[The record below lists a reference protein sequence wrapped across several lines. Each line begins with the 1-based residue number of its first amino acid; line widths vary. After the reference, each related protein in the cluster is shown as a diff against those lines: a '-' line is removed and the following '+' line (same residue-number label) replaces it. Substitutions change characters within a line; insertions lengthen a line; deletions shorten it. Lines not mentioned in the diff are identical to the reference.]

1 MSALQ
6 LPPVKTAYFLG
17 IGGIGMSAL
26 ARHALALGWN
36 VGGYDKTPSPLTDA
50 LVSEGIWF
58 TTDERVE
65 SLPAHFNTPG
75 QVLVVWTPAIPADH
89 PQRIHFSQG
98 GFAFHKRAEV
108 LAAWANE
115 GLCVAV
121 GGTHGK
127 TTTSSLLAWILHQA
141 GTGARAFLGGIATN
155 FGSNR
160 VAGTGPITV
169 VEADE
174 FDRSFLHLSPHV
186 AVITSTDADHLDIYG
201 TPEGARLAFES
212 FASLTLDHGGTLL
225 EAQGLNLGGIT
236 YGVDALDAA
245 YSAANLRTE
254 GGFQVFDLRLDGI
267 EVRGV
272 RAGLPG
278 KHNIEN
284 AVGAAAAAHLLGVD
298 AAEICA
304 ALASFRGVARRF
316 DVRVRNESTVYIDDY
331 AHHPTE
337 LRAAL
342 RAARQ
347 LYPNRPLTALFQP
360 HLYTRTRDFLPEFA
374 EALQEADTVVL
385 LPIYPARELPLP
397 GITSEALA
405 AAFPPE
411 RRPLVLAAQEAVD
424 WVRKTEPSLFLTLG
438 AGDID
443 RLVPLF
449 EAHFNAQSQTESHQ
463 SAPKK

>member
-1 MSALQ
+1 
-6 LPPVKTAYFLG
+6 LG

-26 ARHALALGWN
+26 ARHALALGWK
-36 VGGYDKTPSPLTDA
+36 VGGYDKTPTPLTDA
-50 LVSEGIWF
+50 LVAEGVWF
-58 TTDERVE
+58 TTDDSVE
-65 SLPAHFNTPG
+65 SLPTPFNTPG
-75 QVLVVWTPAIPADH
+75 EVLVVWTPAIPADH
-89 PQRIHFSQG
+89 PQRIHFAQG
-98 GFAFHKRAEV
+98 GFAFYKRAEV
-108 LAAWANE
+108 LAAWAND

-127 TTTSSLLAWILHQA
+127 TTTSSLLAWILFQA

-174 FDRSFLHLSPHV
+174 FDRSFLHLRPRV
-186 AVITSTDADHLDIYG
+186 ALITSTDADHLDIYG
-201 TPEGARLAFES
+201 TAEGARMAFES
-212 FASLTLDHGGTLL
+212 FAALTLKNGGTLL
-225 EAQGLNLGGIT
+225 EANGLNLGGIA
-236 YGVDALDAA
+236 YGVDAPDAA
-245 YSAANLRTE
+245 YSAFNLRTE
-254 GGFQVFDLRLDGI
+254 DGYQVFDLRLDNV
-267 EVRGV
+267 EVLGV

-278 KHNIEN
+278 RHNIEN
-284 AVGAAAAAHLLGVD
+284 AVGAAAAAHLLGVTTEDICD
-298 AAEICA
+298 AIM
-304 ALASFRGVARRF
+304 SFRGVARRF
-316 DVRVRNESTVYIDDY
+316 DVRVRTDATVYIDDY

-347 LYPNRPLTALFQP
+347 LYPSRPLTALFQP
-360 HLYTRTRDFLPEFA
+360 HLFTRTRDFLPDFA

-405 AAFPPE
+405 AAFPEGKQPQ
-411 RRPLVLAAQEAVD
+411 VLDPQEAVE
-424 WVRKTEPSLFLTLG
+424 WVLQANPSLLMTLG

-443 RLVPLF
+443 RLAPGL
-449 EAHFNAQSQTESHQ
+449 EDHFTKHS
-463 SAPKK
+463 KR

>member
-6 LPPVKTAYFLG
+6 LPPVRAAYFLG

-26 ARHALALGWN
+26 ARHALALGWE
-36 VGGYDKTPSPLTDA
+36 VGGYDKTPTPLTDA
-50 LVSEGIWF
+50 LVAEGVWF
-58 TTDERVE
+58 TTDDTVD
-65 SLPAHFNTPG
+65 SIPPQFTTPG
-75 QVLVVWTPAIPADH
+75 EVLVVWTPAIPTNH
-89 PQRIHFSQG
+89 PQRVHFSEG

-108 LAAWANE
+108 LAAWAND

-127 TTTSSLLAWILHQA
+127 TTTSSLLAWILFQA

-174 FDRSFLHLSPHV
+174 FDRSFLHLRPRV
-186 AVITSTDADHLDIYG
+186 ALITSTDADHLDIYG
-201 TPEGARLAFES
+201 TAEGARLAFEA
-212 FASLTLDHGGTLL
+212 FAALTLDHDGTLL
-225 EAQGLNLGGIT
+225 EAMGLNLGGIA
-236 YGVDALDAA
+236 YGVDAPDAA
-245 YSAANLRTE
+245 YSASNLRTE
-254 GGFQVFDLRLDGI
+254 DGYQVFDLRLETVEI
-267 EVRGV
+267 LGV

-278 KHNIEN
+278 RHNIEN
-284 AVGAAAAAHLLGVD
+284 AVGAAAAAHLLGVGAKD
-298 AAEICA
+298 ICA
-304 ALASFRGVARRF
+304 AIASFRGVARRF
-316 DVRVRNESTVYIDDY
+316 DVRVRTDATVYIDDY

-347 LYPNRPLTALFQP
+347 LHPNRPLTALFQP
-360 HLYTRTRDFLPEFA
+360 HLFTRTRDFLPEFA

-405 AAFPPE
+405 AAFPE
-411 RRPLVLAAQEAVD
+411 EKRPQVMSPQEAVE
-424 WVRKTEPSLFLTLG
+424 WVLRTHPSLLMTLG

-443 RLVPLF
+443 RLVPVF
-449 EAHFNAQSQTESHQ
+449 EAHFTQHSQR
-463 SAPKK
+463 

>member
-6 LPPVKTAYFLG
+6 LPPVRTAYFLG

-26 ARHALALGWN
+26 ARHALALGWK

-50 LVSEGIWF
+50 LVAEGAWF
-58 TTDERVE
+58 TTDDSVE
-65 SLPAHFNTPG
+65 SLPAAFNTPG
-75 QVLVVWTPAIPADH
+75 EVLVVWTPAIPADH

-108 LAAWANE
+108 LAAWAND

-127 TTTSSLLAWILHQA
+127 TTTSSLLAWILFQA

-174 FDRSFLHLSPHV
+174 FDRSFLHLRPRV
-186 AVITSTDADHLDIYG
+186 ALVTSTDADHLDIYG
-201 TPEGARLAFES
+201 TAEGARLAFEA
-212 FASLTLDHGGTLL
+212 FAELTLGNGGTLL
-225 EAQGLNLGGIT
+225 EANGLNLGGIA
-236 YGVDALDAA
+236 YGVDAPDAP
-245 YSAANLRTE
+245 YSASNLRTE
-254 GGFQVFDLRLDGI
+254 DGYQVFDLRLESVEI
-267 EVRGV
+267 RGV

-278 KHNIEN
+278 RHNIEN
-284 AVGAAAAAHLLGVD
+284 AVGAAAAAHLLGVNTED
-298 AAEICA
+298 ICA
-304 ALASFRGVARRF
+304 AIASFRGVARRF
-316 DVRVRNESTVYIDDY
+316 DVRVRTEATVYIDDY

-347 LYPNRPLTALFQP
+347 LHPSRPITALFQP
-360 HLYTRTRDFLPEFA
+360 HLFTRTRDFLPEFA

-405 AAFPPE
+405 AAFPE
-411 RRPLVLAAQEAVD
+411 EKRPQVLAPQEAVD
-424 WVRKTEPSLFLTLG
+424 WVLKANPSLLMTLG

-443 RLVPLF
+443 RLVPVF
-449 EAHFNAQSQTESHQ
+449 EAHFTQLSQY
-463 SAPKK
+463 

>member
-1 MSALQ
+1 MSAIH
-6 LPPVKTAYFLG
+6 LPPVRTAYFLG

-26 ARHALALGWN
+26 ARHALALGWK
-36 VGGYDKTPSPLTDA
+36 VGGYDKTPTPLTDA
-50 LVSEGIWF
+50 LVAEGVWF
-58 TTDERVE
+58 TTDDSVE
-65 SLPAHFNTPG
+65 SLPTPFNTPG
-75 QVLVVWTPAIPADH
+75 EVLVVWTPAIPADH
-89 PQRIHFSQG
+89 PQRIHFAQG
-98 GFAFHKRAEV
+98 GFAFYKRAEV
-108 LAAWANE
+108 LAAWAND

-127 TTTSSLLAWILHQA
+127 TTTSSLLAWILFQA

-174 FDRSFLHLSPHV
+174 FDRSFLHLRPRV
-186 AVITSTDADHLDIYG
+186 ALITSTDADHLDIYG
-201 TPEGARLAFES
+201 TAEGARMAFES
-212 FASLTLDHGGTLL
+212 FAALTLKNGGTLL
-225 EAQGLNLGGIT
+225 EANGLNLGGIA
-236 YGVDALDAA
+236 YGVDAPDAA
-245 YSAANLRTE
+245 YSAFNLRTE
-254 GGFQVFDLRLDGI
+254 DGYQVFDLRLENV
-267 EVRGV
+267 EVLGV

-278 KHNIEN
+278 RHNIEN
-284 AVGAAAAAHLLGVD
+284 AVGAAAAAHLLGVTTEDICD
-298 AAEICA
+298 AIG
-304 ALASFRGVARRF
+304 SFRGVARRF
-316 DVRVRNESTVYIDDY
+316 DVRVRTGATVYIDDY

-347 LYPNRPLTALFQP
+347 LYPSRPLTALFQP
-360 HLYTRTRDFLPEFA
+360 HLFTRTRDFLPDFA

-405 AAFPPE
+405 AAFPKGKQPQ
-411 RRPLVLAAQEAVD
+411 VLDPQEAVE
-424 WVRKTEPSLFLTLG
+424 WVLQTNPSLLMTLG

-443 RLVPLF
+443 RLVPVF
-449 EAHFNAQSQTESHQ
+449 ESHFAQ
-463 SAPKK
+463 FSQH